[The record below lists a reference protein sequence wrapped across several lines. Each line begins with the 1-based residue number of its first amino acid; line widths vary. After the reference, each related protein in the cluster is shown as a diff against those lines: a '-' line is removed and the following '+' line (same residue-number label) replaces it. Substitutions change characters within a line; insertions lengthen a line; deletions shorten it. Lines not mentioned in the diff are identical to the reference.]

1 MYALVVKVKYL
12 KGLMIVQRIEDRG
25 ERTEERGQ
33 RTEGLSRVPFD
44 LQFEPDRSRRSP
56 G

>member
-1 MYALVVKVKYL
+1 MYVLVVLVKYL

-25 ERTEERGQ
+25 ERR
-33 RTEGLSRVPFD
+33 EGLSRVPFD

>member
-1 MYALVVKVKYL
+1 MYVLVVWVKYL

-25 ERTEERGQ
+25 ERREDRGER
-33 RTEGLSRVPFD
+33 REGLSRVPFD